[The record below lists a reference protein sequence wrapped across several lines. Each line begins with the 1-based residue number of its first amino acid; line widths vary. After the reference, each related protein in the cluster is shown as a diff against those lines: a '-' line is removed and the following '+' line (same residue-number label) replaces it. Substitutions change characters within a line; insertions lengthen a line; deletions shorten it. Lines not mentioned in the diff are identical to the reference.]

1 MPTPLSGPGLG
12 LPLPQNLYP
21 SELQNAPYDL
31 SSNRQCLQPGEQL
44 PIPAGDWYI
53 STGLYLVLQFLDPIT
68 GVWSTSSNASCGRG
82 AVFVKSDGFNYRIAN
97 LTGCLV
103 GASVSSY
110 GNGSYVQSS
119 TTISVTG
126 ATATIVPIIGGQLAQ
141 SGTFSIAFPTVGGG
155 YGVAPLVFIPPP
167 PPAANN
173 PNGVGGV
180 PASGYATIASGTITG
195 FTFTNPGAGYPTAP
209 TPVVLP
215 NPTDPNISS
224 GITQA
229 SITFSLVGSGSL
241 TAALVT
247 NPGSALAN
255 GSLANITLTV
265 SGAGATASV
274 VPVFMQT
281 IVSATVSGGG
291 TGYGTTAALLTTVG
305 GAPSTGTITNN
316 PDALHL
322 AWLPRPAQ
330 IGLVVTGA
338 GTISA
343 QAGTIYDGGLFEGT
357 PTPILVPGMQAGAA
371 GSVAGPTVAFTM
383 GGSPDIAVLQPA
395 P

>member
-1 MPTPLSGPGLG
+1 MSNIISGPGLG
-12 LPLPQNLYP
+12 LQLPQNLYP
-21 SELQNAPYDL
+21 SELQNSPYDL
-31 SSNRQCLQPGEQL
+31 SSNRLALIPGESIQV
-44 PIPAGDWYI
+44 PAGQWYV
-53 STGLYLVLQFLDPIT
+53 STGFYLVIQYLDPVT
-68 GVWSTSSNASCGRG
+68 GVWATTSTGGQRVG
-82 AVFVKSDGFNYRIAN
+82 LQYVKSDGFNCRIAN
-97 LTGCLV
+97 LTACLV
-103 GASVSSY
+103 GAVVTSY

-126 ATATIVPIIGGQLAQ
+126 STATFVPIIGGQLAQ

-155 YGVAPLVFIPPP
+155 YGIAPLVFIPPP
-167 PPAANN
+167 PSAANN

-180 PASGYATIASGTITG
+180 PASGYCTIASGTITG

-215 NPTDPNISS
+215 SPFDPNLAT

-241 TAALVT
+241 TGALCLQ
-247 NPGSALAN
+247 NGSAFAN

-265 SGAGATASV
+265 NGAGATASIA
-274 VPVFMQT
+274 PIIMQT

-305 GAPSTGTITNN
+305 GVPSTGTITNN
-316 PDALHL
+316 PDALRL
-322 AWLPRPAQ
+322 AWMPRQAQ
-330 IGLVVTGA
+330 IQLAVTGT
-338 GTISA
+338 GTIAA
-343 QAGTIYDGGLFEGT
+343 QAGTIIDGGLFEGT

-383 GGSPDIAVLQPA
+383 GGLPDIAILQPA